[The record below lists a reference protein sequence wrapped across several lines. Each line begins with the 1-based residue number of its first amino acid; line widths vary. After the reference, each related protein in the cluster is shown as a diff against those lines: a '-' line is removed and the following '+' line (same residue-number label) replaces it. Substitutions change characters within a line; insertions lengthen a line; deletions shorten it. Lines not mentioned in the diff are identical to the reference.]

1 MLSNKSLLIVLT
13 NRKLCPITSET
24 IGKEK
29 HMKRLIMLLAILVT
43 ITVLLTAGTTSA
55 ANWPEKGKIM
65 TLYVP
70 AGAGGGTDTGGRA
83 LMQFLGP
90 ELGVKVVVVNR
101 AGAGSQIGITEFL
114 AKSGIDGYTILTTS
128 TPACH
133 APYLDPGRKATY
145 TRKDLQLVANYSHT
159 SSAIAVV
166 KGRYKGLKDL
176 IEDAKA
182 RPGKIRISASNPL
195 SASDYSI
202 IQLEKVAGIRVAHM
216 FFDQQGEQ
224 RAALLGGHVDAEM
237 NNAFELVPGQKSGE
251 IDVLAVFDKKESSFL
266 PGVKTAEAQ
275 GYKSYM
281 YSGNSMVFKA
291 GTPKE
296 IVDTMAETI
305 RKAATRP
312 ELQEIFRKISL
323 ELNILVGKE
332 HEDYF
337 NYTEN
342 IVREVLD
349 DLKKKKTQ

>member
-1 MLSNKSLLIVLT
+1 
-13 NRKLCPITSET
+13 
-24 IGKEK
+24 
-29 HMKRLIMLLAILVT
+29 MKRLIMLLAIIVT
-43 ITVLLTAGTTSA
+43 FTVFLMASNTSA
-55 ANWPEKGKIM
+55 ANWPERGRIM

-70 AGAGGGTDTGGRA
+70 AGSGGGTDLGGRA

-90 ELGVKVVVVNR
+90 ELGVKVVVINK

-114 AKSGIDGYTILTTS
+114 EKSGIDGYTILTTS

-159 SSAIAVV
+159 ASAIAVV

-176 IEDAKA
+176 VEAAKA
-182 RPGKIRISASNPL
+182 RPGKIKISASNPL

-251 IDVLAVFDKKESSFL
+251 IEVLAVFDKKESSYL

-275 GYKSYM
+275 GYNSYM
-281 YSGNSMVFKA
+281 YSGNSLVYKA

-296 IVDTMAETI
+296 IVDTVAETL
-305 RKAATRP
+305 RKGATRP
-312 ELQEIFRKISL
+312 ELQEVFRKINL
-323 ELNILVGKE
+323 ELNVLVGQK
-332 HEDYF
+332 HEEYF
-337 NYTEN
+337 NYTED
-342 IVREVLD
+342 IVRGVLD
-349 DLKKKKTQ
+349 DLRKKKKQ